1 MTRRE
6 TKPRFAL
13 LACGALAKE
22 TAAVA
27 KRNHWDAD
35 IHGVSS
41 FDHMDP
47 PKIARDVDGKLAS
60 LAGEY
65 ERVVVVYGDCGTAG
79 ALDDVLAKYPNAVR
93 PEGVH
98 CYQWFVQETPEEIVD
113 TRTRTYFFTDWL
125 VRNWGRAVIKGLG
138 LDRYPWLKDEYFG
151 SLNEVLFLRQD
162 AEDPRLQTK
171 AEEIA
176 AYLEL
181 PLVIKDT
188 GLDPLEQ
195 LLTPLMEDADVF
207 AG

>member
-1 MTRRE
+1 
-6 TKPRFAL
+6 
-13 LACGALAKE
+13 
-22 TAAVA
+22 
-27 KRNHWDAD
+27 
-35 IHGVSS
+35 
-41 FDHMDP
+41 
-47 PKIARDVDGKLAS
+47 
-60 LAGEY
+60 
-65 ERVVVVYGDCGTAG
+65 VVYGDCGTAG